1 MKNEKNLQED
11 AKIAKVLCD
20 ITTIL
25 QKTKMILVL
34 LR

>member
-1 MKNEKNLQED
+1 MKKKLQED
-11 AKIAKVLCD
+11 AKIAKVLWH

-34 LR
+34 LG